1 MRSLSLTPM
10 NSSSK
15 FNSAYRFDDIVV
27 DCDGLCLEKGGQ
39 KRKITPRA
47 FDVLVYLVQ
56 HPGRIIEKQEL
67 FDEVWKEKFVTDNA
81 LTRIIKE
88 VRQAIG
94 DDANAPQYIET
105 VPKHGYRFIAEVKA
119 GEEAAQT
126 HEAAMS
132 ISQQGATGSVEPRI
146 AVATREEIS
155 AAKPGDASAT
165 LVAGWPRLFLGV
177 AIALAVIAVVAI
189 TVWKSQTTRG
199 PSEIPGVLRTTKITY
214 SPGLD
219 IYPAISP
226 DGNSV
231 VYCSDQSG
239 GFEIYV
245 KQLVPGSRE
254 IQLTS
259 DGKQNLEPA
268 WSPDRRL
275 IAYYSRD
282 RGGIW
287 VMPALG
293 GAARQIAEFGS
304 RPAWSPDGSM
314 IAFQSEPL
322 SELLGFHI
330 GSSTIWIVS
339 AQGGNAKPITQ
350 VGNPT
355 GGHGVPSW
363 SPDGKRIVFVS
374 REITEATLWTVSIE
388 DAGLKQ
394 ITRSRNIYDPTYSP
408 DGQYIYYPAVT
419 SGSGFGLWKA
429 RISPASD
436 PLGEPV
442 LVVDPGSA
450 SFAFPTISADGKKLA
465 YALLSSTS
473 NLWSVPLSPSS
484 SEATG
489 SPAPITNDTSLR
501 NTDPAFS
508 PDGRKI
514 AFGSTRSGPSDIW
527 LVDADGKNPV
537 QLTTDPARDGL
548 PSWFPEGDRISFASD
563 RSGHSALWSTTLTG
577 GRDTLFLDVGQDMGY
592 ARLSPDG
599 KQVAFQ
605 SRKDGVINIWTAALE
620 GGQPKRLTFDKELM
634 GWPCWSPDGKL
645 LGLEMRRGD
654 DTHIAI
660 MPSNG
665 GTPTPLTFD
674 RGQNWPH
681 DWSPD
686 GDKISFAGLRNGYWN
701 VWWVSRTTKQQKQV
715 TSYRKLNAFVR
726 YPTWSPLGNQIVY
739 EYNETTG
746 NIWLMELK

>member
-15 FNSAYRFDDIVV
+15 VNSAYRFDDIVV

-39 KRKITPRA
+39 QRKITPRA
-47 FDVLVYLVQ
+47 FDVLVYLVE

-88 VRQAIG
+88 IRQVIG
-94 DDANAPQYIET
+94 DDADAPQYIET
-105 VPKHGYRFIAEVKA
+105 VPKHGYRFIAEVNA
-119 GEEAAQT
+119 GEAAQS
-126 HEAAMS
+126 HEGAVP
-132 ISQQGATGSVEPRI
+132 ISQQGLTGNVEPRS

-155 AAKPGDASAT
+155 AAKPGDASASFVT
-165 LVAGWPRLFLGV
+165 GWPRLFLGV
-177 AIALAVIAVVAI
+177 AIALAGIAVVAI

-231 VYCSDQSG
+231 VYSSDQSG
-239 GFEIYV
+239 SFEIHV
-245 KQLVPGSRE
+245 KQLVPGTRE

-268 WSPDRRL
+268 WSPDGRL

-293 GAARQIAEFGS
+293 GVARQINEFGS
-304 RPAWSPDGSM
+304 HPAWSRDGSM

-322 SELLGFHI
+322 SDLLGSHMT
-330 GSSTIWIVS
+330 STIWIVS
-339 AQGGNAKPITQ
+339 SQGGNAKPITQ
-350 VGNPT
+350 VGNPP

-374 REITEATLWTVSIE
+374 REIAAAALCTVSIE
-388 DAGLKQ
+388 GAGLKQ
-394 ITRSRNIYDPTYSP
+394 ITKSRNIYDPIYSP
-408 DGQYIYYPAVT
+408 DGQYIYYPAYT
-419 SGSGFGLWKA
+419 TGSRFALWKV
-429 RISPASD
+429 RISPATGD

-450 SFAFPTISADGKKLA
+450 AFAFPTISADGKKLA
-465 YALLSSTS
+465 CALLSSTS

-489 SPAPITNDTSLR
+489 PPGPITNDTSLR
-501 NTDPAFS
+501 NSNPAFS

-514 AFGSTRSGPSDIW
+514 AFNSSRGGTSDIW

-548 PSWFPEGDRISFASD
+548 PSWFPEGDRIAFPSD
-563 RSGHSALWSTTLTG
+563 RSGHSALWCTTLTG
-577 GRDTLFLDVGQDMGY
+577 GRDTFLLDVGQDMDY

-605 SRKDGVINIWTAALE
+605 SRESGVINIWTAALE
-620 GGQPKRLTFDKELM
+620 GGQPKQLTFDKELM

-660 MPSNG
+660 VSSNG
-665 GTPTPLTFD
+665 GTPTQLTLD

-681 DWSPD
+681 DWSP
-686 GDKISFAGLRNGYWN
+686 GGEKIAFAGLRNGYWN
-701 VWWVSRTTKQQKQV
+701 VWWVSRSTKQQ
-715 TSYRKLNAFVR
+715 N
-726 YPTWSPLGNQIVY
+726 
-739 EYNETTG
+739 
-746 NIWLMELK
+746 